1 MSLDAKIQTILKILT
16 LVDKVIDCVIGFL
29 SGKLQ

>member
-16 LVDKVIDCVIGFL
+16 LVDKVVDCIIGFL